1 MVRHGGHPSLEMNK
15 IRRHARIS
23 LLFKLSRPGTNHEIR
38 TGKSGQMEEAGQPR
52 PGAGRGAELEADS

>member
-38 TGKSGQMEEAGQPR
+38 TGKSGQMEEA
-52 PGAGRGAELEADS
+52 DTC